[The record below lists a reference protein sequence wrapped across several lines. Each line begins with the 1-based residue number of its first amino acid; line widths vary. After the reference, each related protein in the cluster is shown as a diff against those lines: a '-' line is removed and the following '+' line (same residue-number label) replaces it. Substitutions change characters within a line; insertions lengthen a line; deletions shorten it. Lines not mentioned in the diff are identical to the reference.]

1 MCFMFRTNLYNQKY
15 NPIRRSHYVEIVAAV
30 CMFMFVALLM
40 PANVHAASA
49 QAGAAPAE
57 VRIAASSFYENGK
70 SSVRGTP
77 AVNYIIND
85 GWLERELTAR
95 GIKLSWF
102 PIVPGDTGASVN
114 EAFASNRIDFGNY
127 GDLPSISLNA
137 GGVRTQV
144 VAAIGRG
151 SDTYLVVPTNSTAKS
166 IVDLKGKSISIHRGR
181 PWELG
186 LLHLLDANGLS
197 YSDFKIYNIN
207 PPAGAAALA
216 AGRIDALYT
225 NNPFLLEDQGVARIL
240 WSTKDAPLDWKMR
253 AELWAS
259 TPFTEQYPEVT
270 QLVVTA
276 YIKAAYWLAQEQ
288 NREQVIQIGTRN
300 GTPESAIRRQYDDH
314 NLTWKQRWTPLFDD
328 LVYTHYRHAVTFAV
342 KNRLVRKQ
350 INADELLQPRFTEA
364 ALKQLQL
371 QDYWAN
377 PAPAPAQHLTSTN

>member
-1 MCFMFRTNLYNQKY
+1 MSYVSFN
-15 NPIRRSHYVEIVAAV
+15 RRYAALAIAIGLCLV
-30 CMFMFVALLM
+30 VSLLT
-40 PANVHAASA
+40 PANVH
-49 QAGAAPAE
+49 GATPNLPAE

-70 SSVRGTP
+70 ASVRGTP
-77 AVNYIIND
+77 AVNYIVKD
-85 GWLERELTAR
+85 GWLEKELNAR
-95 GIKLSWF
+95 GVKLSWF

-166 IVDLKGKSISIHRGR
+166 ITDLKGKSISIHRGR

-186 LLHLLDANGLS
+186 LLHLLEANNLS
-197 YSDFKIYNIN
+197 YSDFNIYNIN

-225 NNPFLLEDQGVARIL
+225 NSPFLLEDQGVARIL
-240 WSTKDAPLDWKMR
+240 WSTRDAPLDWKMR
-253 AELWAS
+253 AELWAR
-259 TPFTEQYPEVT
+259 TNFTDQYPEIT

-288 NREQVIQIGTRN
+288 NREEVIRISAAN
-300 GTPESAIRRQYDDH
+300 GTPESVVRRQYEDGR
-314 NLTWKQRWTPLFDD
+314 LTWKQRWTPVFDD
-328 LVYTHYRHAVTFAV
+328 LVYSHYRHAVSFAI
-342 KNRLVRKQ
+342 KNRLVRRE

-371 QDYWAN
+371 ENYWAEPE
-377 PAPAPAQHLTSTN
+377 PAHPQFTSATVTPVN